1 MNRLTLSSVF
11 FFFFFYQEAMLSG
24 IHRRRGD
31 AKANVTKKS
40 ALFGPLVMQNGFKV

>member
-1 MNRLTLSSVF
+1 
-11 FFFFFYQEAMLSG
+11 MLSG

>member
-1 MNRLTLSSVF
+1 MQHIFFSSFNIIVF
-11 FFFFFYQEAMLSG
+11 HFSNH